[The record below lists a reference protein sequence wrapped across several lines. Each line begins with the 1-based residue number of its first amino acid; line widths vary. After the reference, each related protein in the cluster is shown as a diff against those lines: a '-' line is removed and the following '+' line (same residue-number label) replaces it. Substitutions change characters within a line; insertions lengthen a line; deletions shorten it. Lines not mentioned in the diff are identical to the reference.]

1 MFVITMNH
9 SKYSTEPYNIH
20 LVLIIQGHRFVS
32 SISNAH
38 ADVHARANIHTL
50 TNPRVQEQQSM
61 PLPLESQESVQG
73 TAPSLSSKATIRS
86 RGGGQVARVT
96 VPAVARLQSRRL
108 NPVLRL
114 FAPFALTWAFVE
126 AADAQIVNGP
136 SSWPLWSRSAMT
148 VLLER
153 EGGHGTTKTSP
164 VSCREWV
171 GQGWQE
177 GRVKAED
184 ID

>member
-1 MFVITMNH
+1 MLTH
-9 SKYSTEPYNIH
+9 IH
-20 LVLIIQGHRFVS
+20 THTHVH
-32 SISNAH
+32 AH
-38 ADVHARANIHTL
+38 ANIRAL
-50 TNPRVQEQQSM
+50 TNLRVQEQQSM
-61 PLPLESQESVQG
+61 PLPIESQESVQG
-73 TAPSLSSKATIRS
+73 TAPSLSSKATIGS
-86 RGGGQVARVT
+86 RGGGQVSRVT
-96 VPAVARLQSRRL
+96 VPAGAQPQSRRL
-108 NPVLRL
+108 DTVLRL

-126 AADAQIVNGP
+126 AADPQIVNGP

-171 GQGWQE
+171 GQGSQE